1 MSDAVL
7 PCATCGAETSAA
19 LAGEIA
25 YVEPPAGPTRW
36 LCPTCSARL
45 PVALDYITES
55 RGGGDPHAE
64 YVERLESALM
74 AGWFELLMNLCAW
87 QKITTRA
94 DALFQWFRAEY
105 LQPAEGDELGEGLR
119 IIRAPVPP
127 GATFTSDGPMGRQLS
142 APVDLAPD
150 EDDE

>member
-1 MSDAVL
+1 MSDVVL

-36 LCPTCSARL
+36 LCPACSARL

-55 RGGGDPHAE
+55 RGGGDPHDE
-64 YVERLESALM
+64 YTERLESALM
-74 AGWFELLMNLCAW
+74 APWFELLMERCAQAQW
-87 QKITTRA
+87 HA
-94 DALFQWFRAEY
+94 DGWIGGTGFAVDDF
-105 LQPAEGDELGEGLR
+105 ELGQGLR

-127 GATFTSDGPMGRQLS
+127 MTVGQL
-142 APVDLAPD
+142 
-150 EDDE
+150 DDAADAMRRSINEPPLLPGDVR